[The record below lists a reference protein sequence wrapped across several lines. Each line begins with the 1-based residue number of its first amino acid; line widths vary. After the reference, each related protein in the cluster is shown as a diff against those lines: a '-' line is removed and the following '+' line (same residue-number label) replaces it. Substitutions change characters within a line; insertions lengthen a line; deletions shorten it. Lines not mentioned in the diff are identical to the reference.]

1 MKVFYGIGLAI
12 LAVVFLSGLKHGIA
26 RVIDNNTEV
35 CINMDND
42 LEEVL
47 TTLEKQSWEAW
58 KNRDGKFFEG
68 FLSDDHVELSFG
80 GPMNKAT
87 VVRSVSSPMCEV
99 KSYEVNHFK
108 LFLFDSNTAVLT
120 YHAAQDTTCG
130 GIPVP
135 SPVWVSSLY
144 LKRNGRWVN
153 ALYQQSQTKK

>member
-1 MKVFYGIGLAI
+1 MKIFYVIAFAVLGLVLLGAFR
-12 LAVVFLSGLKHGIA
+12 LGIA
-26 RVIDNNTEV
+26 HVVTEDLEVSVNT
-35 CINMDND
+35 DKD
-42 LEEVL
+42 LEEAL
-47 TTLEKQSWEAW
+47 TALEKQSWEAW

-87 VVRSVSSPMCEV
+87 VVRSVGSPMCEV
-99 KSYEVNHFK
+99 KSYEVDRFK
-108 LFLFDSNTAVLT
+108 LTVFDADTAVLT
-120 YHAAQDTTCG
+120 YHAAQDTTCV

-153 ALYQQSQTKK
+153 ALYQQSQTKR